1 MKLVEAMYG
10 WNRNSNEIEV
20 GPWPDTTGWSDRYSL
35 TGGAC
40 YTSIREMSPD
50 QQVAQVFI
58 DFHMIVV
65 GDNVDV
71 QAAHRAFLKID
82 EFRRSIS
89 PDIPGAELEGG
100 EE

>member
-10 WNRNSNEIEV
+10 WNRNSDEIDV

-40 YTSIREMSPD
+40 YTNIR
-50 QQVAQVFI
+50 QIFI
-58 DFHMIVV
+58 DFHMIVLRD
-65 GDNVDV
+65 GVDV

-82 EFRRSIS
+82 EFRRSIAPETMRRS
-89 PDIPGAELEGG
+89 GRG
-100 EE
+100 EESRNTPR